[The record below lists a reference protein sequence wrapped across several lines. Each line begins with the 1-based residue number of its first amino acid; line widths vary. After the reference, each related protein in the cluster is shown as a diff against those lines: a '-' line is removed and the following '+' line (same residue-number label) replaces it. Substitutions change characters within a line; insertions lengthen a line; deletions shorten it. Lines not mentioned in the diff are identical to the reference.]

1 MFKKLNIL
9 FVILFLIILISSPV
23 LADQIELQNGE
34 KLRGNVQNS
43 NLKLRTD
50 YAEINIQTQYLNK
63 ISRENGSFVLKASEN
78 NSFSG
83 ELLTEIVFAVNGSER
98 NISPSSLN
106 YIDFSDNKT
115 FNNNKGLSV
124 TLRNGDFFFAS
135 AVENGI
141 SINTSLGSS
150 LNLNYNNISSIE
162 YLNNEGLYLI
172 KRKNN
177 SNIKSDLS
185 GQKMIVWPA
194 AGDMFELSFD
204 YVRKIVF

>member
-1 MFKKLNIL
+1 MRIN
-9 FVILFLIILISSPV
+9 
-23 LADQIELQNGE
+23 
-34 KLRGNVQNS
+34 
-43 NLKLRTD
+43 

-83 ELLTEIVFAVNGSER
+83 ELLTKIVFSANGNER

-106 YIDFSDNKT
+106 YIDFSDNKG

-150 LNLNYNNISSIE
+150 INLNYNNMSR
-162 YLNNEGLYLI
+162 NNL
-172 KRKNN
+172 
-177 SNIKSDLS
+177 SNI
-185 GQKMIVWPA
+185 
-194 AGDMFELSFD
+194 
-204 YVRKIVF
+204 